1 MKLITYT
8 DGGSRG
14 NPGPSAVG
22 AVIANEKGEMLK
34 EYGEKIENGTNN
46 EAEYRAII
54 FALKKI
60 KALFGK
66 EKVKQMEVEMRMDSE
81 LASKQLNGEYK
92 IESENIKPLFIDIWN
107 LKLDYKKISFKHV
120 PREKNKRADLLLN
133 EVLDKENERLF

>member
-1 MKLITYT
+1 MKRA
-8 DGGSRG
+8 S
-14 NPGPSAVG
+14 
-22 AVIANEKGEMLK
+22 EMLK

-81 LASKQLNGEYK
+81 LASKQLNGE
-92 IESENIKPLFIDIWN
+92 
-107 LKLDYKKISFKHV
+107 
-120 PREKNKRADLLLN
+120 
-133 EVLDKENERLF
+133 